1 MDDHSSDRVAMAKD
15 RIRASWPV
23 LVALVVS
30 CAYVLWRLSASG
42 WDPVALAELGS
53 RYAEGDPLGTEGYD
67 GQFTYFLALDPNPDT
82 VEKWLDVPAYRYQR
96 ILYPI
101 LARVIAVGDGS
112 IIPWVLLVIN
122 VAAHTIGTW
131 AVMQFLVDH
140 GLWRGYALIY
150 GLWVGLVVGVGLDL
164 SGPMSYALVVTG
176 WLLYHRERFLLAAS
190 LIGLALFTKETSLL
204 FWFPLLLSEVLN
216 KQRRHAIS
224 LLIAGGIVFAGWQ
237 FWLWLEFGSPGL
249 GSGGAMATPFEWIP
263 FMGLWR
269 IGPISIA
276 ALGIYI
282 LMFGPTIVLPSIWG
296 VFNSLR
302 ALRRDEKYAET
313 WALLINSLFI
323 VFMPFSTFREPLSIL
338 RVATGLV
345 VTTILYAAKRGDK
358 RVLNYGMFWVPLLV
372 VLLKG

>member
-1 MDDHSSDRVAMAKD
+1 MDNHGRDRVAMAKE
-15 RIRASWPV
+15 RIRSNWPA

-53 RYAEGDPLGTEGYD
+53 RYAEGDPSGTEGYD
-67 GQFTYFLALDPNPDT
+67 GQFTYYLALDPNPST
-82 VEKWLDVPAYRYQR
+82 VEKQLDVPAYRYQR

-101 LARVIAVGDGS
+101 LARVIAVGDES
-112 IIPWVLLVIN
+112 IIPWMLLIIN
-122 VAAHTIGTW
+122 IVAHGIGTW
-131 AVMQFLVDH
+131 VVTQFLVEHD
-140 GLWRGYALIY
+140 LWRGYALIY

-164 SGPMSYALVVTG
+164 SGPLAYALVVTG
-176 WLLYHRERFLLAAS
+176 WLLYHRERFILGAS

-204 FWFPLLLSEVLN
+204 FWFPLLLSDILN
-216 KQRRHAIS
+216 KQWRRAIPY
-224 LLIAGGIVFAGWQ
+224 LIAGGILFAGWQ
-237 FWLWLEFGSPGL
+237 LWLWGEFGSPGL
-249 GSGGAMATPFEWIP
+249 GSGGAMATSFEWIP

-269 IGPISIA
+269 IGPISMKT
-276 ALGIYI
+276 LGVYI
-282 LMFGPTIVLPSIWG
+282 LMFGPTIVFPSVWG
-296 VFNSLR
+296 VVHSLGG
-302 ALRRDEKYAET
+302 LRRGEKHAEI

-338 RVATGLV
+338 RVAAGMV
-345 VTTILYAAKRGDK
+345 VAVILYAAKRGDK